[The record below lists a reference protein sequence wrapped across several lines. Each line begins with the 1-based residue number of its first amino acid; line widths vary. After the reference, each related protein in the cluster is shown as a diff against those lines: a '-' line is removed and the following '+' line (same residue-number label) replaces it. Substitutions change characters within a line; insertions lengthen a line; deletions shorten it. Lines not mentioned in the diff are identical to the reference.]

1 MNDNATDLDKRAVAL
16 AFMKRASRDTFNVCA
31 DSAER
36 MADQAESGALPIDAP
51 TALRFLASM
60 FRASAE
66 RP

>member
-1 MNDNATDLDKRAVAL
+1 MSVNADDRREVAL
-16 AFMKRASRDTFNVCA
+16 AFMKRASRDTFNACA

-36 MADQAESGALPIDAP
+36 MADQAESGALPMDAK
-51 TALRFLASM
+51 TALRFLATM